1 MLIPS
6 PSMCFIIQ
14 DEKEDVSASGIV
26 LNHQNK
32 RKASHGTIYALNTT
46 VTCPHCTQQFDR
58 KDLKEGDRVLFS
70 RYIAEQVE
78 IDDMKDKAIFS
89 LPLDAILAKIS

>member
-1 MLIPS
+1 
-6 PSMCFIIQ
+6 MCLIIQ
-14 DEKEDVSASGIV
+14 DEKEETSASGIV

-32 RKASHGTIYALNTT
+32 RKASHGTIHAINTT

-78 IDDMKDKAIFS
+78 VDELKGKIVFS
-89 LPLDAILAKIS
+89 LPLDAILAKIC